1 MGLGRAGPR
10 RRAVADGGLAGD
22 QRRLAGFLRAGDRG
36 GNRLRIMAVDQLRR
50 PARGLEALHLV
61 DRIGNRGRAV
71 DRDAVVVIQH
81 DQLVQLPVSGH
92 RDRFLRHAFHQ
103 VAVGGEHVGVM
114 PDHLLAVLGDQHLLR
129 QRHADRGGEALAERA
144 GGGLDAAGLE
154 VLGVSRRL
162 GAELTEILDLVE
174 RHVLVAGEVQ
184 QGIEQHRTV
193 SGREHETVAVRPGR
207 SAGVEFEEL
216 CEQHGR
222 DIRSAHRQAGVAG
235 FRLFDGIHGKPANR
249 IGHTGMIDL
258 RHDENPP
265 EMRCL
270 VVGRTGQKPQYGRGL
285 RESRGWIAPQSP

>member
-1 MGLGRAGPR
+1 MGLGGAGPR

-36 GNRLRIMAVDQLRR
+36 CNRLRIMAVDQLGR
-50 PARGLEALHLV
+50 PAGGLEALHLV
-61 DRIGNRGRAV
+61 DRIGDRGRAV

-81 DQLVQLPVSGH
+81 DQLVQLPVPGH

-114 PDHLLAVLGDQHLLR
+114 PDHLLAEFRGQHLLR
-129 QRHADRGGEALAERA
+129 QRHADRGGDALAERA
-144 GGGLDAAGLE
+144 GGGLDALGVE
-154 VLGVSRRL
+154 VLGVSRRQRS
-162 GAELTEILDLVE
+162 ELAEILDLVE

-184 QGIEQHRTV
+184 QGIEQHRAV
-193 SGREHETVAVRPGR
+193 SGREHEAVAVRPGR
-207 SAGVEFEEL
+207 SRGVEFEEL
-216 CEQHGR
+216 REQHGR
-222 DIRSAHRQAGVAG
+222 DVGGAHRQAGMAG

-270 VVGRTGQKPQYGRGL
+270 VAGTYRARPQYGRGL